1 MTYEELRNTTITRYD
16 TDVEA
21 PAHAEAR
28 FGMPWKFL
36 KQSVAV
42 SAKFAQK
49 YENIRGIEFDDLF
62 AAGMLGAAQSYD
74 RFDYD
79 NEATWITY
87 CYLRIRGAII
97 NHVRNVTGRRDTSAK
112 RDMWKDKK
120 YLYDKEGSG
129 TDDARMVIDKVACD
143 TFKLPDIEYE
153 ELEEKRNLEW
163 LLENT
168 EVKDSYKEAVL
179 AWTEN
184 GAMTKLAAREGV
196 TIAGISYRAKVTRR
210 KMKENAIKFKL
221 MR

>member
-1 MTYEELRNTTITRYD
+1 MTYEELRNTTITRD
-16 TDVEA
+16 GTDVEA

-36 KQSVAV
+36 KESVAV
-42 SAKFAQK
+42 SAKFARK

-62 AAGMLGAAQSYD
+62 AAGMLGAAQAYD

-79 NEATWITY
+79 NGATWVTY
-87 CYLRIRGAII
+87 CYLRIKGAII
-97 NHVRNVTGRRDTSAK
+97 THVRRMTGSRDTSAK

-120 YLYDKEGSG
+120 YLYDKVGSG
-129 TDDARMVIDKVACD
+129 GDDALMVIDKVACD
-143 TFKLPDIEYE
+143 TFKLPDIEYD

-168 EVKDSYKEAVL
+168 DVKDSYKEAVL
-179 AWTEN
+179 AWTEF
-184 GAMTKLAAREGV
+184 GGMTKLAAREGV
-196 TIAGISYRAKVTRR
+196 TIAGISHRAKVTRR